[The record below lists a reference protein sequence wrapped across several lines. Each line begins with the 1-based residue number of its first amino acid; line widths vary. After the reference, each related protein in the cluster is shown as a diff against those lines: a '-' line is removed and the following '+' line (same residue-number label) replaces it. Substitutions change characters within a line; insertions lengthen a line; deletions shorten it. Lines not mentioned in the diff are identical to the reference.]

1 MASQEQSL
9 AQMIQFGKSQ
19 SMQAG
24 VIAMIEELRLD
35 AENLGAQTRIN
46 QSAYDDLVQEIKARL
61 EQRIKEDKDK
71 V

>member
-1 MASQEQSL
+1 
-9 AQMIQFGKSQ
+9 MIKSGKSE

-24 VIAMIEELRLD
+24 VRATIEEVRLD
-35 AENLGAQTRIN
+35 AENLEAQTRIN

-61 EQRIKEDKDK
+61 EQRIKEVKDK